1 MLSLLILALSNGAVI
16 VHPAPPVDQPMVRVV
31 PVVDQA
37 MIRCSDPLVQT
48 QTASPSSAGAV
59 APLLDR
65 SRDDGQVRRYLLLD
79 RRDQNN
85 CPAPISYDVPNQP
98 RALGREFG
106 PYRTVEP
113 NRSERPARPGL

>member
-37 MIRCSDPLVQT
+37 MIRCGDPLVQT

-106 PYRTVEP
+106 PSRIEGP
-113 NRSERPARPGL
+113 SRPAQPSRPGL